1 METTDYDHTV
11 NYFVSGA
18 ANLLDPSTEH
28 VKSVPANSLKY
39 HWADT
44 TAEGAFAHVKV
55 TDTNM
60 TFVFVEADG
69 EVLYE
74 KVMMPRKGGR

>member
-1 METTDYDHTV
+1 MQPSYLSSDSTT
-11 NYFVSGA
+11 
-18 ANLLDPSTEH
+18 STS
-28 VKSVPANSLKY
+28 KSVPADSLKY

-74 KVMMPRKGGR
+74 KVMMPRKV